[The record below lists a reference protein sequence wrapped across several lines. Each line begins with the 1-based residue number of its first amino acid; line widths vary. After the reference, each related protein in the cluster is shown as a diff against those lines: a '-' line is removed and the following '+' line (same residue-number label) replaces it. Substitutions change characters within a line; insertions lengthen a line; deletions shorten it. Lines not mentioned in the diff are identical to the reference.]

1 MDYIDGIVVKI
12 RRNNSDNFKGHSAGS
27 TGWFNLDCEWLKE
40 TFYTLEPDFYKKLLK
55 SILKVNILK
64 HIKLLYYLWIILNS

>member
-1 MDYIDGIVVKI
+1 MEKELKKLGDIEETVLLI

-40 TFYTLEPDFYKKLLK
+40 TFYTLEPDFYK
-55 SILKVNILK
+55 NF
-64 HIKLLYYLWIILNS
+64 